1 MSAGRIAVVGT
12 GLIGRGWAIVFA
24 RAGYETA
31 LYDAAEGA
39 VQRALEAIGH
49 SLRDLEAMR
58 LIDSAAAAAVHLRPC
73 TRLEEALEG
82 VAYAQE
88 SAPEE
93 RDLKRAVF
101 EAMDRAAPPD
111 AVLGSSCS
119 AMPGSTFLGGLPGA
133 GRCLIAHPANPPY
146 LLPVV
151 ELVPT
156 PETSAAALARC
167 RALMEAVGQ
176 VPVTLRKEV
185 PGFVMNR
192 MQIAAVNEAMS
203 LVADGVMDPDDVDR
217 TMRYSIGM
225 RWAFMGPFET
235 MELNAAGG
243 FEDYATR
250 YRAGYETVGR
260 DLRVG
265 EPWDQG
271 AIEAI
276 EAARRARLPKAEVPA
291 RHAWRDR
298 RLMALLRHLKEA
310 DRELG
315 A

>member
-1 MSAGRIAVVGT
+1 MSAGRIAIVGT

-58 LIDSAAAAAVHLRPC
+58 LIDSAAAAAAHLRPC

-203 LVADGVMDPDDVDR
+203 LVAGGVMDPDDVDR

-276 EAARRARLPKAEVPA
+276 EAARRARLPKAQVPN

-298 RLMALLRHLKEA
+298 RLMALLRHLKDA